1 MTTRASFS
9 VLIGLCAAAIV
20 RGETPLTLE
29 NATALALAH
38 SRAGLIADA
47 RRDEANASR
56 REAESRRYPSLLGF
70 GYYGH
75 DFERLD
81 YTVNKGSL
89 DRIVDEVAVGAGFD
103 PLTPDYGP
111 FPAENVTLIRGS
123 RNRYVVGLTLM
134 QPLTQQFRIH
144 SGIVAARADDKHAQ
158 IEFAQTR
165 ARLRYAVE
173 QLFAGLAAENAFREA
188 AAAKVRAR
196 EARLRDAENARLSGE
211 VLDAVVLGAQAE
223 LTQARTELVRIEQK
237 IVEYRLQLADLLGRN
252 AAGLPPLALDSL
264 PARNERPLEDWL
276 AASSLHYDARL
287 AATVVEKARAGVSA
301 SKQKNIPDLSLFV
314 SGSRQEGV
322 PLIPRDY
329 TSAGLLLNWEI
340 FDFGGKKAGVARS
353 LAQQRQ
359 ASLNHERV
367 REDAAREI
375 HLAHLQFSHARE
387 LVALSAEAEIF
398 RQRAHAVRR
407 QASEQGEV
415 LASEALTAESDWLQ
429 ARAEHTAARLQQH
442 LTLLKLYFLT
452 GGLDE

>member
-1 MTTRASFS
+1 MTTRVSFS

-29 NATALALAH
+29 SATALALAH
-38 SRAGLIADA
+38 SRASLIADA
-47 RRDEANASR
+47 RRDEADASR

-75 DFERLD
+75 DFRRLD
-81 YTVNKGSL
+81 YSVSQGSL

-103 PLTPDYGP
+103 PLSPTYGP
-111 FPAENVTLIRGS
+111 FPAETVTLIRGN

-144 SGIVAARADDKHAQ
+144 SGIVAARADEKHAQ
-158 IEFAQTR
+158 IEHAQTR

-188 AAAKVRAR
+188 AAVKVRAR
-196 EARLRDAENARLSGE
+196 EARLRDAENARLAGE

-223 LTQARTELVRIEQK
+223 LTEARTALVRIEQK
-237 IVEYRLQLADLLGRN
+237 IVEYRLQLADLLGRP
-252 AAGLPPLALDSL
+252 AAELPPLALDSL
-264 PARNERPLEDWL
+264 PTRAERPLEDWL
-276 AASSLHYDARL
+276 AAASLHYDARL
-287 AATVVEKARAGVSA
+287 AETVVEKARAGVSA
-301 SKQKNIPDLSLFV
+301 SKQKRIPDLALFV

-340 FDFGGKKAGVARS
+340 FDFGGKKADLARS
-353 LAQQRQ
+353 LAQERQ
-359 ASLNHERV
+359 AALNRDRL
-367 REDAAREI
+367 REDATREV
-375 HLAHLQFSHARE
+375 HLAFLQFTHARE
-387 LVALSAEAEIF
+387 LVGLSAEAEAF
-398 RQRAHAVRR
+398 RQRAHAIRR
-407 QASEQGEV
+407 QASEQGEL

-429 ARAEHTAARLQQH
+429 ARAEHTAARLQRH
-442 LTLLKLYFLT
+442 LALLKLYFLT
-452 GGLDE
+452 GALEE